1 MYIDAKEFFEVVG
14 IKATDK
20 EIFNIN
26 NLYTLRN
33 RNLTNVDDVINI
45 VSLVAKENEITFNDI
60 TGNSRKWEIVEARAE
75 ATYVLNLLGFK
86 DVTINKVFKKDH
98 STIVY
103 YRQKVKDAMSISN
116 KYKVQFYNKYCHILE
131 RFQIANNSSLN

>member
-1 MYIDAKEFFEVVG
+1 MYINAKQFFEVVG
-14 IKATDK
+14 IQATEKD
-20 EIFNIN
+20 IFNIN

-33 RNLTNVDDVINI
+33 KNLTNIDDVINI
-45 VSLVAKENEITFNDI
+45 IYLVGKENGFTFEQI
-60 TGNSRKWEIVEARAE
+60 ISNSRKWEIVEARAE

-98 STIVY
+98 STIIY

-116 KYKVQFYNKYCHILE
+116 KYKVLFYNKYCHILE
-131 RFQIANNSSLN
+131 RFQIVDNFSMN